1 MSSFIVEQVRT
12 ETQHNHADVFPL
24 IYAKQAGED
33 SLLKAIAWVKQN
45 QTALMEQLSRHGA
58 ILFRDFPVVSDIDF
72 DAFLSAFDLPN
83 FTYADSLS
91 NMKNTKHSVN
101 SRSSSSP

>member
-12 ETQHNHADVFPL
+12 ETQHNNVDVFPL

-33 SLLKAIAWVKQN
+33 QLLKAIDWVKQN

-58 ILFRDFPVVSDIDF
+58 ILFRDFPVMSDKDF
-72 DAFLSAFDLPN
+72 VLFGI
-83 FTYADSLS
+83 
-91 NMKNTKHSVN
+91 
-101 SRSSSSP
+101 